1 MSHSITPL
9 YDAAD
14 AIWVI
19 DNSNK
24 DCGPE
29 GFVTSGV
36 VVQVMVS
43 GLVTG
48 DTITYDVRTAGNT
61 ATDVFEETDM
71 FADLASAITEYQ
83 TRLTP

>member
-1 MSHSITPL
+1 MSHSITPVF
-9 YDAAD
+9 DAGD

-29 GFVTSGV
+29 GFVTSGE
-36 VVQVMVS
+36 VVQVNVV

-61 ATDVFEETDM
+61 TTALFDETDM
-71 FADLASAITEYQ
+71 FADLASAITEYEN
-83 TRLTP
+83 RLTP

>member
-9 YDAAD
+9 YDAGD
-14 AIWVI
+14 MIWVI
-19 DNSNK
+19 DNTNS

-29 GFVTSGV
+29 GFVTSGE
-36 VVQVMVS
+36 VVQVKVS

-61 ATDVFEETDM
+61 GTSEFMEVDM
-71 FADLASAITEYQ
+71 FADLSSAVTEYEN
-83 TRLTP
+83 RLTP

>member
-1 MSHSITPL
+1 MSHSITPVF
-9 YDAAD
+9 DAGD

-19 DNSNK
+19 DNSNN

-29 GFVTSGV
+29 GFVTSGD
-36 VVQVMVS
+36 VVQVNVV

-61 ATDVFEETDM
+61 ATALFDETDM
-71 FADLASAITEYQ
+71 FADLASATTEYQ
-83 TRLTP
+83 NRLTP

>member
-9 YDAAD
+9 YDAGD

-19 DNSNK
+19 DNSNN

-29 GFVTSGV
+29 GFVTSGDV
-36 VVQVMVS
+36 VSVMVL

-48 DTITYDVRTAGNT
+48 DTITYDVRTAGST